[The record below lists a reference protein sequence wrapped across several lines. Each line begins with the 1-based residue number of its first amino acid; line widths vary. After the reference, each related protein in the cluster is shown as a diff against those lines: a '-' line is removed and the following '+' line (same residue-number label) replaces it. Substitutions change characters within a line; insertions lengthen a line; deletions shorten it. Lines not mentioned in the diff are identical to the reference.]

1 MKVKYNSWGGVR
13 EESKVIE
20 YFGTDSIVK
29 TGLKAI
35 RNGKKM
41 NYKEPVPLSK
51 QEKREAMLLGAIVAL
66 TYLFALGYYLS

>member
-1 MKVKYNSWGGVR
+1 MVIYGEDLEIDKMQWRELDVR
-13 EESKVIE
+13 LE
-20 YFGTDSIVK
+20 
-29 TGLKAI
+29 
-35 RNGKKM
+35 KM

>member
-1 MKVKYNSWGGVR
+1 MVMDGEDLEIGKMQWRELDVR
-13 EESKVIE
+13 LE
-20 YFGTDSIVK
+20 
-29 TGLKAI
+29 
-35 RNGKKM
+35 KM

>member
-1 MKVKYNSWGGVR
+1 MEQFTMVIYGEDLEIDKMQWRELDVR
-13 EESKVIE
+13 LE
-20 YFGTDSIVK
+20 
-29 TGLKAI
+29 
-35 RNGKKM
+35 KM

>member
-1 MKVKYNSWGGVR
+1 MVIYGENIEIGKMQWRELDVR
-13 EESKVIE
+13 LE
-20 YFGTDSIVK
+20 
-29 TGLKAI
+29 
-35 RNGKKM
+35 KM

>member
-1 MKVKYNSWGGVR
+1 MQWRELDVR
-13 EESKVIE
+13 LE
-20 YFGTDSIVK
+20 
-29 TGLKAI
+29 
-35 RNGKKM
+35 KM